1 MLRCVSSSGGSAA
14 RCATADGEAANSFVD
29 VSEGDLIFRTEEAA
43 KPVDPL
49 TEAAAL
55 RAKHLADLAKE
66 GSAYEAERK
75 AVETRYKKK
84 EHE

>member
-1 MLRCVSSSGGSAA
+1 MADVAEGKAMEAGTQP
-14 RCATADGEAANSFVD
+14 TADGEAANSFVD

-55 RAKHLADLAKE
+55 AARLCP
-66 GSAYEAERK
+66 
-75 AVETRYKKK
+75 
-84 EHE
+84 